1 VIDVATDVANRT
13 PEPTATPGRV
23 ERRIDQFVQD
33 TGLEGRSFLG
43 LPLVD
48 WIDLGISVLII
59 VIGYWVGIPLLAR
72 LLSWFVK
79 RTNLKF
85 DDSFLAHIL
94 PDLKMLII
102 LFFMRFAVLR
112 LNFLSDEFR
121 TFLDDVFFILGLLVI
136 TVIAVRL
143 INFGTRWYENELLS
157 DEDRSRMRPVIT
169 ALNRFGLFIVFVLA
183 ASIGMSHF
191 GINIGALSLTLIVV
205 VVVISF
211 GARNIIG
218 DVISGF
224 IILADQPI
232 RVHDG
237 VLITEMDTWGDV
249 LEIGTLSTRILTV
262 DNREEIV
269 PNSKILASKVVNYTY
284 PDPHYRM
291 QVDIGIAFG
300 SDLVKARQVITDA
313 LKKVDHIV
321 PEKMTEV
328 LFIGFGDTNRKI
340 RVRWWIDDYHQQWVV
355 LNEVCTVIES
365 ALAGASIDMPFG
377 TYNLNVK
384 MQDENPS
391 LDEQD
396 AGEGSI

>member
-1 VIDVATDVANRT
+1 
-13 PEPTATPGRV
+13 
-23 ERRIDQFVQD
+23 
-33 TGLEGRSFLG
+33 LEGRSFLG

-143 INFGTRWYENELLS
+143 INFGTRWYENKLLS

-365 ALAGASIDMPFG
+365 ALAGARIDMPFG

-384 MQDENPS
+384 MQGENPS
-391 LDEQD
+391 LGEQD